1 MIKGRF
7 DVEIALLILVILLA
21 VVVGIMWNK
30 IQMLENKPEPKNN
43 HNEIM
48 NDVDKY
54 LNRKF
59 TELGRD
65 IDKRLESDR
74 VHIETLSENT
84 EKRTD
89 ELYDLIRKIEDS
101 SDKWVTQELERIQKE
116 SKEYTDGRIDFL
128 NKKFFTVINLDDK

>member
-1 MIKGRF
+1 
-7 DVEIALLILVILLA
+7 VEIALLILVILLA

>member
-1 MIKGRF
+1 M
-7 DVEIALLILVILLA
+7 EIALLILVILLA